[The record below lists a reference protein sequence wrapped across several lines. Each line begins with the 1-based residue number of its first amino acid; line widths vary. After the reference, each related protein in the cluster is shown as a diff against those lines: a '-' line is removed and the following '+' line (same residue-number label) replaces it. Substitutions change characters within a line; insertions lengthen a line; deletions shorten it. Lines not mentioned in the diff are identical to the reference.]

1 MANGAKY
8 SDSGW
13 IAKVTSSLYDLL
25 PVFRKSCKTKFRK
38 TKSSLTKPEVNY
50 TNIAQSGIY
59 FYKGN

>member
-1 MANGAKY
+1 MLW
-8 SDSGW
+8 W

-38 TKSSLTKPEVNY
+38 TKCSLTKPEVNY